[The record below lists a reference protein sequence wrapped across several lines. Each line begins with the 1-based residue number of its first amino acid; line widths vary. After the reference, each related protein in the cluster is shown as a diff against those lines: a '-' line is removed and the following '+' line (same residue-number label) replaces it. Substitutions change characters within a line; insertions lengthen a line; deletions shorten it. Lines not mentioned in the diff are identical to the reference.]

1 VGRANFRNLEALII
15 AAFFYW
21 MLTLVFTA
29 VQARVEARFEQSE
42 GGVKAISQ

>member
-21 MLTLVFTA
+21 MLTLVFTV
-29 VQARVEARFEQSE
+29 VQARLEARFEKGE
-42 GGVKAISQ
+42 GGVKAMSH